1 MLTKRVDKHDRNK
14 KKIRRNNG
22 KNSFG
27 FGVKTNG

>member
-1 MLTKRVDKHDRNK
+1 MLTKRVYKHDKN
-14 KKIRRNNG
+14 KKIRRNYG